1 MLIAAKF
8 SPNAS
13 LVCFPV
19 CCISSRVSC
28 TGMGSGWA
36 SQEAGVPPR
45 ALRVSEPC
53 QEGAPAQGRQP
64 WNHHSPCTALLQS
77 ILLLHTANGPGLAP
91 TLCVLLFGKI
101 KHDRDATSP

>member
-28 TGMGSGWA
+28 TEMGSGWA

-53 QEGAPAQGRQP
+53 QEGAPAPAQGRQP

-77 ILLLHTANGPGLAP
+77 ILLLHTANGPRSGSH
-91 TLCVLLFGKI
+91 TLCPALWEDK
-101 KHDRDATSP
+101 A